1 MNFVLDASVT
11 MSWLLR
17 DGKPAANDYA
27 GEVLDAVV
35 SQDLQPIVPVTW
47 GLEVANVIAKAEAR
61 ELVTQAQSEAFLEM
75 LNDLG
80 ILVDFE
86 TFPKSLGET
95 LQLARRYRLS
105 SYDSSYLEIA
115 LREGLR
121 LATLDA
127 DLRKAAKKAG
137 VTLLSP
143 Q

>member
-1 MNFVLDASVT
+1 VNFVLDASIT

-27 GEVLDAVV
+27 REVLDAVV
-35 SQDLQPIVPVTW
+35 DKDMQPIVPVTW

-61 ELVTQAQSEAFLEM
+61 ELITEAQSEAFLEM

-86 TFPKSLGET
+86 TFPKALSET

-105 SYDSSYLEIA
+105 AYDSSYLEVA
-115 LREGLR
+115 LREGLG
-121 LATLDA
+121 LATLDD

-137 VTLLSP
+137 VAIFGV
-143 Q
+143 